1 VRELRLLFSKGSW
14 DSENWGLSPDSG
26 APTGADLWAL
36 VPEQDAWQQW
46 EGLTRALSG
55 LYCSSLSTLD
65 ESRTYSPH
73 LASQRLSAQHS
84 ANASEHTALRLLRGS
99 LPREAVCTENLTPL
113 VKLLPCRDKA
123 GLGTLLHPTRILSAA
138 YYSFTAS
145 ASAVWSGS
153 AAVSLKVTHT
163 VTAVFNDA
171 VSPLSAVPSQS
182 DARHM
187 TWSLASLLEAPT
199 QQHISNRQQHVPA
212 CPLSDV
218 ASISA
223 HVPAWANA
231 NSTASTVTRQLQPD
245 AVSMADVWLNAAL
258 PHSQALATAET
269 AAEQFD
275 VRVQHFLSQRGGT
288 NGVSTAH
295 ITCASSCDCA
305 IEYLQ
310 PVPVFMAPLFST
322 LKLQLGDHN
331 VPLGEADVHITVGQS
346 GPAILELSMLVPA
359 GETLVL
365 GFEVSN
371 SSTLYCNS
379 TSYLYLAAV
388 HVFCLCNPLMQSCM
402 CSETLNS
409 TIKHQSKFMMFTVVF
424 ATVYRH

>member
-1 VRELRLLFSKGSW
+1 MASVTQVRELRLLFSKGSW
-14 DSENWGLSPDSG
+14 DSENWGVSPDIG
-26 APTGADLWAL
+26 APSGADLWAL

-84 ANASEHTALRLLRGS
+84 TNSSEPTVLRLLRGS

-138 YYSFTAS
+138 YYSFTAT
-145 ASAVWSGS
+145 ASVVWSGS

-171 VSPLSAVPSQS
+171 VSPLAIDFRQA
-182 DARHM
+182 DDRRIA
-187 TWSLASLLEAPT
+187 WSLASLLEAPT
-199 QQHISNRQQHVPA
+199 QQHISSRQQYVTA
-212 CPLSDV
+212 CPLSTA
-218 ASISA
+218 ASITA

-231 NSTASTVTRQLQPD
+231 NSTASTITRQLQPRD
-245 AVSMADVWLNAAL
+245 VSMADVWLNATL
-258 PHSQALATAET
+258 PHSSQATAT
-269 AAEQFD
+269 AAAAAQCD
-275 VRVQHFLSQRGGT
+275 VRVQHFLSERGGT
-288 NGVSTAH
+288 YGVSTAH

-305 IEYLQ
+305 VEFLQ

-322 LKLQLGDHN
+322 LRVKLGEHD
-331 VPLGEADVHITVGQS
+331 VPLAEAGVHITVGQS

-365 GFEVSN
+365 GFEVS
-371 SSTLYCNS
+371 T
-379 TSYLYLAAV
+379 
-388 HVFCLCNPLMQSCM
+388 
-402 CSETLNS
+402 
-409 TIKHQSKFMMFTVVF
+409 TVC
-424 ATVYRH
+424 